1 MDLKVQLALAGMTK
15 KWWIVGAIV
24 VVLVAL
30 GVTVG
35 PWAYGKFIADSDAPA
50 ATVSTSGAQAAST
63 DDIDGTWT
71 IVPGDASN
79 TTAAGYTVAEVLNGA
94 DVTVVG
100 TTTEVSGDVT
110 IEDNSLTAGEVT
122 VQTNSITTDSD
133 RRDSQFRGNIF
144 DTATYPTAT
153 FTFDSPVDLSSLP
166 KDGTTTTVTADGTL
180 TLKDQTRPVS
190 VEIEVLQSG
199 DTLIASGSIP
209 TTWSDFGIEPPSLGF
224 VTVEGSGSVDFLINL
239 NEE

>member
-30 GVTVG
+30 GVTVR

-153 FTFDSPVDLSSLP
+153 VTFDSPVDLPPLCRLSTS
-166 KDGTTTTVTADGTL
+166 DAAD
-180 TLKDQTRPVS
+180 
-190 VEIEVLQSG
+190 
-199 DTLIASGSIP
+199 DTP
-209 TTWSDFGIEPPSLGF
+209 RCDFGGRRIF
-224 VTVEGSGSVDFLINL
+224 
-239 NEE
+239 